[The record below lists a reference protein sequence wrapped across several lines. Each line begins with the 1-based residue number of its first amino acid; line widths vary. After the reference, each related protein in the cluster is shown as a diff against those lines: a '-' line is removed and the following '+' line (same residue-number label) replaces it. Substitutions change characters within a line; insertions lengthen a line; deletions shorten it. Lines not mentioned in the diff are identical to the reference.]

1 MDQETLR
8 ELFKVPVAVY
18 LIWHLSEHLKKR
30 PYSKF
35 PASGLIRFPLT
46 TSMVLSTVGRTLL
59 LIGEPQLTTGEAECM
74 EFVTGILLRGSVAAA
89 VTYGLCFLVS
99 GIDKHLSDK
108 HKSRVR
114 DLVATP
120 MLLFLFFEFHD
131 LLLWIF
137 TQN

>member
-30 PYSKF
+30 PYSRF
-35 PASGLIRFPLT
+35 RASGLIRFPLA

-59 LIGEPQLTTGEAECM
+59 LIGTPQLAAEEAECM
-74 EFVTGILLRGSVAAA
+74 EFVTGILLRGCTAAA

-108 HKSRVR
+108 RKSRVR
-114 DLVATP
+114 DLIATP
-120 MLLFLFFEFHD
+120 MLLFLLFEFHD

-137 TQN
+137 TQS

>member
-18 LIWHLSEHLKKR
+18 LIWHLAEHLKKR

-35 PASGLIRFPLT
+35 PASGQLRFPIT
-46 TSMVLSTVGRTLL
+46 TSLILSAVGRTLL
-59 LIGEPQLTTGEAECM
+59 LTGTSQLVTGEAERM
-74 EFVTGILLRGSVAAA
+74 EFVTGILLRGCVAAV

-99 GIDKHLSDK
+99 DIDKHFSDK
-108 HKSRVR
+108 RKSRVR

-137 TQN
+137 TQS

>member
-30 PYSKF
+30 PYSRF
-35 PASGLIRFPLT
+35 RASGLIRFPLT
-46 TSMVLSTVGRTLL
+46 TSMVLSTAGLTLL
-59 LIGEPQLTTGEAECM
+59 FIGTPQLAAEEAECM
-74 EFVTGILLRGSVAAA
+74 EFVTSILLRGCTAAA

-108 HKSRVR
+108 RRSRVR
-114 DLVATP
+114 ELVATP

-137 TQN
+137 TQS